1 VASIKGKIG
10 LREIAA
16 MPPGPFLMWDSEL
29 RGFNVRR
36 QFSSA
41 ITYSVI
47 YRSRDGRQHWLKIGR
62 HGVWTPALAREKAKS
77 ILMAVDLGQDPA
89 AEKYAL
95 RSGATMAELVDDYL
109 ADMDAHKL
117 NGKKA
122 STKRSD
128 KSRIENH
135 IRPKL
140 GKLRVAA
147 ITQAQIENFM
157 NASPPGSAK
166 RIIQVLSAVF
176 TFAVKKGLRGDNPC
190 KGIVKPKDV
199 HKTRRLSLAEY
210 QQLGTALSSAHNST
224 AASVFLAITIT
235 GWRSG
240 EMKNLRWS
248 ELDMERQIANLEDTK
263 SGKSIRPLSLEVI
276 KLIEAQ
282 PRNGPYVFEYRGRPL
297 INLNQH
303 FARLGMDKE
312 VTPHVLRHSYASLS
326 ADLGLADSTIA
337 RLLGHSQSSIT
348 SRYIHME
355 KSLIEASDLVA
366 NETLRLM
373 RT

>member
-1 VASIKGKIG
+1 
-10 LREIAA
+10 
-16 MPPGPFLMWDSEL
+16 M
-29 RGFNVRR
+29 GF
-36 QFSSA
+36 
-41 ITYSVI
+41 
-47 YRSRDGRQHWLKIGR
+47 GH
-62 HGVWTPALAREKAKS
+62 PLAREKAKS
-77 ILMAVDLGQDPA
+77 ILLAVDMGQDPA
-89 AEKYAL
+89 AERFAL
-95 RSGATMAELVDDYL
+95 RSGATIAELVDDYL

-147 ITQAQIENFM
+147 ITQTQIETFM
-157 NASPPGSAK
+157 NECPPGSAK

-176 TFAVKKGLRGDNPC
+176 TFAVKKKLRGDNPC

-199 HKTRRLSLAEY
+199 HRTRRLSEEEY
-210 QQLGTALSSAHNST
+210 AQLWKAIGSGPNST
-224 AASVFLAITIT
+224 AASVFLAIAIT

-248 ELDMERQIANLEDTK
+248 ELDVQRQIANLEDTK
-263 SGKSIRPLSLEVI
+263 SGKSIRPLSLEAI
-276 KLIEAQ
+276 KIIEAQ
-282 PRNGPYVFEYRGRPL
+282 PKSGPYVFEYRGRPL

-303 FARLGMDKE
+303 FARLGMSKD
-312 VTPHVLRHSYASLS
+312 VTPHVLRHSFASLS
-326 ADLGLADSTIA
+326 ADMGLADSTIA

-355 KSLIEASDLVA
+355 KSVIEASDLVA

-373 RT
+373 KV